1 MRIVIIVQQTFDI
14 EAATLLQAHCLLRE
28 GCFPSG
34 ELLLAVKDEIGHDIT
49 EEWRQWADKAQD

>member
-1 MRIVIIVQQTFDI
+1 MKIVLIVQQTFDI
-14 EAATLLQAHCLLRE
+14 EASTLLQAHCFLRE

-49 EEWRQWADKAQD
+49 EQWGKCAEEMQD